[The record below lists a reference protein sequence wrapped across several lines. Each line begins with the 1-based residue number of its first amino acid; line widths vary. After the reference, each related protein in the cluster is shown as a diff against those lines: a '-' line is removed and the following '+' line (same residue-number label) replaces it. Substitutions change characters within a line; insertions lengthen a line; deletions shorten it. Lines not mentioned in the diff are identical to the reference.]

1 MLTYMNGA
9 SLPNANKCPE
19 RKNNKMGCPENVIAC
34 PEM

>member
-1 MLTYMNGA
+1 MGA

-19 RKNNKMGCPENVIAC
+19 RKNKMGCPENVIVC